1 MSQEEVYNWF
11 TLYFPQ
17 FAKHVTE
24 WFPNGRNSVRI
35 RQASGQDFV
44 FTYRSKTDW
53 RFETVESFIRT
64 MKGENKMC

>member
-24 WFPNGRNSVRI
+24 WFPNGRNSVESDKQMVRI
-35 RQASGQDFV
+35 SCSPTAVKLTGAS
-44 FTYRSKTDW
+44 RLW
-53 RFETVESFIRT
+53 NLLLER
-64 MKGENKMC
+64 